1 MKVMISQPMQGKSH
15 VHILEERE
23 RLVQMLENEGY
34 EVVDSVIA
42 RKPPEDAKDAL
53 WYLGESLKVMATCDA
68 VFFMPGWQEARG
80 CRIEHAA
87 ADAYGLAIY
96 TEASAGDHE
105 FLIVED

>member
-1 MKVMISQPMQGKSH
+1 MKFMISQPMAGKT
-15 VHILEERE
+15 IEQIRADRE
-23 RLVQMLENEGY
+23 GAVRLLENEGY

-68 VFFMPGWQEARG
+68 VFFMPGWEKARG